1 MVVVQWLWL
10 SSRKLKFEISNLKF
24 HETITEYTPRY
35 KISNLKFQI

>member
-1 MVVVQWLWL
+1 MAYLTSQQRRAL
-10 SSRKLKFEISNLKF
+10 NLKF